1 MLLPALF
8 SNGPDYFGTS
18 RCGAR
23 WGSLPGSTAISC
35 AAEPEVPLAVL
46 KSSSLSME
54 TPMSLVF
61 RVNEAMEI
69 SSKDVKALLHQQ
81 GFNIVQPFSIVMP
94 ETLLLPVCPN
104 PVCDVLSK
112 RDDVTKYP
120 KMVTVG
126 RLCGEAVLSGADV
139 YAPGVAE
146 WPEMR
151 DLQGGQNFYARIFA
165 DVTDRILRGGVSV
178 SNRTPACD
186 THVYLGIGKLLKQSR
201 DEVFGHNASGTAVE
215 MVQRVYSVP
224 SARKMLDVL
233 PAGAALLQT
242 LPSQVVGRIVD
253 PSSEETILD
262 MCAAPGGKTAH
273 MAALM
278 MSQKRHVA
286 RTGCGCVTAIART
299 QRKRSAMEDRL
310 TNLGIDAN
318 GKNVLLV
325 TGDALKA
332 ENMFGEAAFDKVL
345 LDAPCTGSGT
355 RPRLSRS
362 GVREGGFQSSLSHE
376 VALQRRLLAVASR
389 VVRPDGNVIYSVC
402 SDSWDEGEGIVA
414 WAAAHEARLGL
425 KIVDCWPEGAILDGF
440 ARCELSARDS
450 DGVLPHDVAELC
462 VRFSANSLSDD
473 WNVFTGFF
481 VAKFE
486 KSGELTKR

>member
-8 SNGPDYFGTS
+8 SNGLDCFGTS
-18 RCGAR
+18 RFGAH
-23 WGSLPGSTAISC
+23 WESLPGSTAVSC
-35 AAEPEVPLAVL
+35 AAEPEGLHAVL
-46 KSSSLSME
+46 KSSPLSVE

-61 RVNEAMEI
+61 RVNEAIEN
-69 SSKDVKALLHQQ
+69 STKEVKALLNQQ
-81 GFNIVQPFSIVMP
+81 GFNVVQPFAIFMP
-94 ETLLLPVCPN
+94 ETLLLPVCPS
-104 PVCDVLSK
+104 PARDVLSK

-120 KMVTVG
+120 TMVTVG
-126 RLCGEAVLSGADV
+126 RLCGEAVLSGADIF
-139 YAPGVAE
+139 APGVAE
-146 WPEMR
+146 WPEAR
-151 DLQGGQNFYARIFA
+151 DIQGGQTFYTRVFA
-165 DVTDRILRGGVSV
+165 DVTDCILRGGVSEN
-178 SNRTPACD
+178 NRMPACD
-186 THVYLGIGKLLKQSR
+186 THAYLGIGKLLKQSR
-201 DEVFGHNASGTAVE
+201 NEVFGPNASGTAVE
-215 MVQRVYSVP
+215 MVQRVYRVP
-224 SARKMLDVL
+224 SAREMLDVL

-253 PSSEETILD
+253 PTSEDTILD

-278 MSQKRHVA
+278 MSQKRYFA
-286 RTGCGCVTAIART
+286 RTGCGCITAIART
-299 QRKRSAMEDRL
+299 QRKRAAMEDRL

-318 GKNVLLV
+318 GKSILLV

-362 GVREGGFQSSLSHE
+362 GARGGEFQSSLSHE

-389 VVRPDGNVIYSVC
+389 VVRPGGNVIYSVC

-425 KIVDCWPEGAILDGF
+425 KIVDCWPQGAILDGF
-440 ARCELSARDS
+440 ARCELSARDR
-450 DGVLPHDVAELC
+450 DGMLPHHVAQLC
-462 VRFSANSLSDD
+462 VRFSANSSSDE

-486 KSGELTKR
+486 KSGEMTKR